1 MSEIRDSSP
10 YIPYPGS
17 GLSTEQAQS
26 GGRGQGQAAMEHG
39 TWNMERESRQETET
53 GPSTEA
59 AEKLRNREWGLQIR
73 SILVASG

>member
-1 MSEIRDSSP
+1 ASLSSP
-10 YIPYPGS
+10 EQSDVRDQGFIT
-17 GLSTEQAQS
+17 TEQAQS

-39 TWNMERESRQETET
+39 TWNMERESRQETGT